1 MKATE
6 ANFIQFLAG
15 KHQFIIP
22 IYQRTYSWS
31 LIQCQQ
37 LWDDILRVAQKP
49 EIPGHFI
56 GSIVYIQQGIY
67 QSSAI
72 PQLLVID
79 GQQRLTTLSILL
91 AALGEAIHKSGKEMK
106 INQKKIQNYYL
117 LNSDEDGELRYKL
130 ILTQSDENSLKRLVE
145 QKELPIPA
153 SQHIIDNYDFF
164 TKQIQE
170 TKIDLETLYNGIS
183 KLIIVDVSL
192 DRTQDN
198 PQLIFE
204 SLNSTGL
211 ELSQADL
218 IRNFILMGLE
228 PTEQNDLYN
237 YYWFPMEQS
246 FGRAEYS
253 NYFDRF
259 MRDYLTIKFGGRI
272 PRIDQVY
279 AEFKG
284 YDRSQADKTTKEI
297 VADIYRY
304 SKHFVRL
311 AFAREQDKE
320 IHSVLN
326 DINTL
331 KVDVAY
337 PFLMQVVDDFTQNVI
352 SRDELLSLLRMVES
366 YVFRRVI
373 CGIPTNSLNKT
384 FATLSRSIDTENYL
398 ESVKAALLL
407 KDSYRRFPRD
417 EEFSQQLKI
426 KDVYNFRNRNYLLRK
441 LENFS
446 RIRELVNIEE

>member
-31 LIQCQQ
+31 QVHCQQ

-79 GQQRLTTLSILL
+79 GQQRLTTISLL
-91 AALGEAIHKSGKEMK
+91 LTALGEAIQISNQEVK
-106 INQKKIQNYYL
+106 INQRKIQNYYL
-117 LNSDEDGELRYKL
+117 LNSEEEDELRYKL
-130 ILTQSDENSLKRLVE
+130 ILTQSDKDTFMRLVE
-145 QKELPIPA
+145 QQELPMPA
-153 SQHIIDNYDFF
+153 SQCIVVNYEFF
-164 TKQIQE
+164 TKQIRDS
-170 TKIDLETLYNGIS
+170 KVDLETLYNGIC

-192 DRTQDN
+192 DRNQDN

-228 PTEQNDLYN
+228 PKEQTELYN

-253 NYFDRF
+253 HYFDRF
-259 MRDYLTIKFGGRI
+259 MRDYLTIKFGGHI

-279 AEFKG
+279 AEFKR
-284 YDRSQADKTTKEI
+284 YDRSQLEASTKDI

-311 AFAREQDKE
+311 AFTREQDDE
-320 IHSVLN
+320 IRSVFN

-331 KVDVAY
+331 RVDVAY
-337 PFLMQVVDDFTQNVI
+337 PLLIQVLDDFTQGMI
-352 SRDELLSLLRMVES
+352 TRDELLSILRLVES

-373 CGIPTNSLNKT
+373 CGIPTNSPHSLDQ
-384 FATLSRSIDTENYL
+384 SILPT
-398 ESVKAALLL
+398 
-407 KDSYRRFPRD
+407 
-417 EEFSQQLKI
+417 I
-426 KDVYNFRNRNYLLRK
+426 
-441 LENFS
+441 
-446 RIRELVNIEE
+446 